1 MTDGYQALGTPKTV
15 LAGLIGSGIQLS
27 RTPAMHEAEGAA
39 HGLRYVYR
47 LFDTDRMGAT
57 PPPLADLLRAAEL
70 SGFSGLNITYPYKI
84 EVIGHLDVLSDNAQA
99 IGAVNTVVFRDGKR
113 FGHNTDLWGFGES
126 FTQNFAGSAKDRVL
140 QIGAGGAGVATAF
153 AMMQRG
159 VGHLVIYDTSAAR
172 AESLAA
178 AIAARHGDDSIS
190 VISDMADAGAVDGVV
205 NATPVGM
212 AKLPGSPFP
221 LDRLTSSM
229 WVSDV
234 IYFPLETEL
243 VLAARAKGCKAV
255 GGSDMAVFQA
265 IRAFELFSG
274 VKADPQRMR
283 QTFASLA
290 G

>member
-47 LFDTDRMGAT
+47 LFDTDRMGTT
-57 PPPLADLLRAAEL
+57 PPPLADLVRAAEL
-70 SGFSGLNITYPYKI
+70 SGFAGLNITYPYKI
-84 EVIGHLDVLSDNAQA
+84 EVIDHLDALSDNAQA

-159 VGHLVIYDTSAAR
+159 VGHLVICDTSAAR
-172 AESLAA
+172 AESLAS
-178 AIAARHGDDSIS
+178 AIAARHGDGSIS
-190 VISDMADAGAVDGVV
+190 VITNIADAGAVDGVV

-221 LDRLTSSM
+221 LDRLTASM

-283 QTFASLA
+283 QTFANLA